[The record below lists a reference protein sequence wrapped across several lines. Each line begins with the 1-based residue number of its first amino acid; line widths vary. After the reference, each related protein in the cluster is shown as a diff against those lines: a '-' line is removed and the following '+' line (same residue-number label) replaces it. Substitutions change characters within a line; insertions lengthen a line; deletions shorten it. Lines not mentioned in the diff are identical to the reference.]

1 MAEQPAAP
9 SSLFQQLQQN
19 LSKLSQPVQPAG
31 QILGQTEAIQ
41 RVSQAASGKQVPT
54 AGVSAAP
61 ARSRQG
67 ELQVVDQVR
76 KGQEEL
82 AKQAQI
88 QNLALAQEQKS
99 IQDSE
104 QFKNKLLSEEQLNT
118 RDKLLTT
125 QQEIL
130 SQYSTGQRQ
139 LDLNK
144 DKARMEQLGFGMR
157 LSNDKYLNELEQ
169 QAKLANL
176 SDAISFEEETMRA
189 IFADEEELLRDSID
203 FRALLSADER
213 QFTEEMSKMSR
224 ELAVE
229 LAKAENKRLSEK
241 QLWDGVSG
249 LMSAGAYG
257 YSQFGKGVTAPEV
270 EPSPGIPNILPDQ
283 RVGPPLRGFE
293 PEGPELPR
301 GFYPQNRPR

>member
-257 YSQFGKGVTAPEV
+257 YSQFGGGKPELTT
-270 EPSPGIPNILPDQ
+270 GY
-283 RVGPPLRGFE
+283 GAG
-293 PEGPELPR
+293 GPESLSYEDTKQLSKWGGGGPR
-301 GFYPQNRPR
+301 